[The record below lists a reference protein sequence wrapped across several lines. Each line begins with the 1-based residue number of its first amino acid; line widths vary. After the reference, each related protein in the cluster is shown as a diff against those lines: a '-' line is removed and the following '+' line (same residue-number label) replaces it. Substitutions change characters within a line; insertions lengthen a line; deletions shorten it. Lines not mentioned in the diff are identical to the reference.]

1 MFLLIPIIV
10 LIIFEICPIDISEL
24 IKRKMEEIYNIAE
37 QQAVQAEDVT
47 KDIDDYM
54 KQHAVN

>member
-1 MFLLIPIIV
+1 MLTLV

-24 IKRKMEEIYNIAE
+24 IKGKMEEIYNIAE